1 MVGQVCVIQT
11 TLPGS
16 WLEAEVGALCQQI
29 LEAGAACVQHSTI
42 HSIYRWEGETQA
54 SPEWHLQIK
63 VDPTKRDTVISI
75 LGQKHP
81 YEVPQIVWS
90 TVEST
95 DAYTSWVESQ

>member
-1 MVGQVCVIQT
+1 MVGQVCIIQT

-16 WLEAEVGALCQQI
+16 WIEAEVGAFCQQI
-29 LEAGAACVQHSTI
+29 LEAGAACVQHSTT
-42 HSIYRWEGETQA
+42 HSICRWDGETQA
-54 SPEWHLQIK
+54 SSEWHLQIK

-75 LGQKHP
+75 IEQQHP